1 MTKYRAFFATYTEI
15 ADELITPAS
24 IVPLRTTDP
33 ALYGI
38 PFKIEALWDTG
49 AMSTC
54 IKPALWERLKLRP
67 LESGRTKFA
76 GIGGIVE
83 ADVSLV
89 TLLLTSKLIIECC
102 PVYVAD
108 FPGDTDILIGMDI
121 IGIGDFAVCN
131 ADNKTSFSF
140 VMPPFPDR
148 VNFADKAEAVN
159 MNNMV

>member
-1 MTKYRAFFATYTEI
+1 MAKYHAFFATYKGIT
-15 ADELITPAS
+15 DELNTPAS
-24 IVPLRTTDP
+24 IIPLRTTDP
-33 ALYGI
+33 ALYGV
-38 PFKIEALWDTG
+38 PFKIDALWDTG

-83 ADVSLV
+83 ADISLV
-89 TLLLTSKLIIECC
+89 TLCLTSKLIIGCC

-108 FPGDTDILIGMDI
+108 FPGDPDILIVMDI
-121 IGIGDFAVCN
+121 IGLGDFAICN

-140 VMPPFPDR
+140 AIPSFPDR
-148 VNFADKAEAVN
+148 INFADKAVAVN
-159 MNNMV
+159 RQK